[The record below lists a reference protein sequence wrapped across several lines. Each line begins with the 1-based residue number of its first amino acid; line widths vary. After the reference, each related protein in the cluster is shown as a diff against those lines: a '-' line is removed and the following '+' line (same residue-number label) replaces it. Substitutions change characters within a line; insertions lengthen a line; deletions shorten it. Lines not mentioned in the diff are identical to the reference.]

1 VTSTARFEHS
11 TRSRGKGAGNRLSRC
26 CYAHSG
32 IAAYLDEYRGR
43 EVQSTRHASHHKADR
58 SPESNQLAD
67 QFLRQAVENK
77 VGGLDGLQA
86 ARLPLVKLFGR
97 IERLHEKIDEAFGGQ
112 PFLPNLPPDCPANRR
127 RFNTFLGEHK
137 KVTKLLGYA
146 LELWSLACGLKR
158 EDDWIP
164 LLIADIHRRTL
175 QEAWRQD
182 PQTQPFSPGL
192 RPGDGSRARA
202 GKTDRAPVAQIDI
215 HRSGDSSS
223 NKNRAKRCDRWH

>member
-1 VTSTARFEHS
+1 MRSYASPLTS
-11 TRSRGKGAGNRLSRC
+11 
-26 CYAHSG
+26 
-32 IAAYLDEYRGR
+32 DECRGR
-43 EVQSTRHASHHKADR
+43 EVQSTRHARHHKADR
-58 SPESNQLAD
+58 SPESDELAD
-67 QFLRQAVENK
+67 QFLLQAVENK

-127 RFNTFLGEHK
+127 RFNTFLSEHK
-137 KVTKLLGYA
+137 KVTKLLGYT

-164 LLIADIHRRTL
+164 LLVADIHRRTL

-182 PQTQPFSPGL
+182 PNKE
-192 RPGDGSRARA
+192 RSR
-202 GKTDRAPVAQIDI
+202 
-215 HRSGDSSS
+215 
-223 NKNRAKRCDRWH
+223 